1 MPEVRSGGVRI
12 SYEAVGEG
20 RPLVLLHGW
29 CCDRSWWTEPGYI
42 DDLRS
47 DHRLVN
53 VDIRGHGASDKPH
66 EAAAYSSDA
75 VIGISWIAKISLSPT
90 TVASLTELQ
99 ERTAVGPIPG
109 SSVLLAFA
117 LFFAGLFLFA
127 FATAGMQ
134 ESAGEVLPRYT
145 PPSVFKRGGKPWF
158 RPSHHREQLLTFI
171 VTLVPE
177 KVSQGLLKDMNRGA
191 TILSGT
197 GAYSHEQRGVL
208 MCALTATEVPHL
220 RAVVA
225 AEDPDAFVI
234 VSPAQGVYGRGFNPL
249 KAEA

>member
-1 MPEVRSGGVRI
+1 M
-12 SYEAVGEG
+12 
-20 RPLVLLHGW
+20 
-29 CCDRSWWTEPGYI
+29 
-42 DDLRS
+42 
-47 DHRLVN
+47 
-53 VDIRGHGASDKPH
+53 
-66 EAAAYSSDA
+66 
-75 VIGISWIAKISLSPT
+75 IGISWIAKITLGPT
-90 TVASLTELQ
+90 TAGSFGELQ
-99 ERTAVGPIPG
+99 VRTAVGPIPG
-109 SSVLLAFA
+109 SYILLVFV

-145 PPSVFKRGGKPWF
+145 PPSLFKRGKPWF
-158 RPSHHREQLLTFI
+158 RPSHHRDQLLTFI

-177 KVSQGLLKDMNRGA
+177 QVSQRLLKDMNRGA

-197 GAYSHEQRGVL
+197 GAYSHQQRGIL
-208 MCALTATEVPHL
+208 MCALTSTEVPHL
-220 RAVVA
+220 REVVA